1 MSFCEV
7 SQIIVRLIEAKLFQP
22 FHAYIFI
29 SLTAVAPLVS
39 LKTLDNLMAAKV

>member
-22 FHAYIFI
+22 FHAYLQIVTGEPSVRQQDSF
-29 SLTAVAPLVS
+29 L
-39 LKTLDNLMAAKV
+39 